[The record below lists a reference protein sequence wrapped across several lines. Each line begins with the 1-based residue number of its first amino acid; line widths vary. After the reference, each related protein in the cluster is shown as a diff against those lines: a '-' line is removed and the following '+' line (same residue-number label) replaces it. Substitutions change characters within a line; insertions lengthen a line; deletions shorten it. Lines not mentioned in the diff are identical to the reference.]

1 MKSIL
6 FAAPRSGSGKT
17 LITCGFLEAVKRRGI
32 RPAAFKCGPDYI
44 DPMFHQYVL
53 GIPGGN
59 LDSFFLNPDEVR
71 WLSASRM
78 RETKADLAVIEGVMG
93 YYDGIGAVSKQAS
106 SWDISV
112 ITGTP
117 SVLILD
123 CKGASVSLAAQVK
136 GFAEFVDNSNISG
149 VILNRLSP
157 MLYERLKPVIEETG
171 IPVFGYLPEIKECSL
186 ESRHLGLFL
195 PGEIK
200 NLQSKIERLAE
211 EMEKSLDIDGLLRL
225 AEEGEAEKS
234 HGIVSCS
241 EKAEED
247 SGMETEH
254 VRKTVI
260 AVARDEAFCFYYQE
274 NLSLMKRLG
283 AELVY
288 FSPLRDASLPEADGY
303 LFGGGYPENFAAELS
318 GNPFMLAS
326 VREAYKRKIPILAE
340 CGGFLYLH
348 RELEGADGQRYPMA
362 GIIDGEGFRTDH
374 LSRFGYL
381 TLTGPEGQ
389 KIRGHEFHYW
399 DTSLSGGSWTAVKP
413 MSDRSW
419 SCMVDKE
426 GLFAGFPHLYY
437 PSNEEWLKKW
447 LEKAQGK
454 RGRWKEQTEEGR
466 QQR

>member
-6 FAAPRSGSGKT
+6 FTAPRSGSGKT

-59 LDSFFLNPDEVR
+59 LDSFFLNPVQVR
-71 WLSASRM
+71 QLFASCM
-78 RETKADLAVIEGVMG
+78 EKTKADLAVIEGVMG

-106 SWDISV
+106 SWEISS

-136 GFAEFVDNSNISG
+136 GFAEFVDNSNIRG

-171 IPVFGYLPEIKECSL
+171 IPVFGYLPEVKECSL

-200 NLQSKIERLAE
+200 NLQDKIERLAA
-211 EMEKSLDIDGLLRL
+211 EMEKSLDIDGLLQL
-225 AEEGEAEKS
+225 AESCEAESSQEEMKS
-234 HGIVSCS
+234 SKVCS
-241 EKAEED
+241 
-247 SGMETEH
+247 
-254 VRKTVI
+254 TVI

-274 NLSLMKRLG
+274 NLNLMERLG
-283 AELVY
+283 AELIY
-288 FSPLRDASLPEADGY
+288 FSPLRDAALPEADGY

-326 VREAYKRKIPILAE
+326 VREAYQRRIPILAE

-348 RELEGADGQRYPMA
+348 RKLEGADGRSYPMA
-362 GIIDGEGFRTDH
+362 GIVDGEGFRRDR

-381 TLTGPEGQ
+381 TLTGPEGE

-399 DTSLSGGSWTAVKP
+399 DTTLSGGSWTAKKP
-413 MSDRSW
+413 VSDRSW
-419 SCMVDKE
+419 SCMIDEE

-437 PSNEEWLKKW
+437 PSNEAWLKNW
-447 LEKAQGK
+447 LKQAEGK
-454 RGRWKEQTEEGR
+454 GRRWKEQTGERRR
-466 QQR
+466 QR

>member
-17 LITCGFLEAVKRRGI
+17 LITCGFLEAVKRKGI

-71 WLSASRM
+71 RLSASRM
-78 RETKADLAVIEGVMG
+78 RETKAELAVIEGVMG

-123 CKGASVSLAAQVK
+123 CRGASVSLAAQVK
-136 GFAEFVDNSNISG
+136 GFAEFVDNSNIRG

-225 AEEGEAEKS
+225 AEEGEAEKIHS
-234 HGIVSCS
+234 IVSCS

-247 SGMETEH
+247 SGMEIEH

-274 NLSLMKRLG
+274 NLSLMERLG

-362 GIIDGEGFRTDH
+362 GIIDGEGFRTDR

-419 SCMVDKE
+419 NCMVEEE

-454 RGRWKEQTEEGR
+454 RGRWKEQTEGR